1 MQESEEKKVA
11 GKHVAPEP
19 TAAPHE
25 EDVLRTDANLYGDE
39 TDLPLKTRKSAA
51 KKKKSAVKKRQR
63 KKKKNKNTLWSR
75 LVSPAALRR
84 KRQSLFEIMR
94 GENSSVRP
102 IRVFGREIRFWPLIL
117 LALVAAAVAGKVLP

>member
-19 TAAPHE
+19 TAAPPE
-25 EDVLRTDANLYGDE
+25 EDVLRTDADLYGDE

-51 KKKKSAVKKRQR
+51 KKKKSAAKKRRR

-84 KRQSLFEIMR
+84 KRQSLFDIMR
-94 GENSSVRP
+94 GENS
-102 IRVFGREIRFWPLIL
+102 
-117 LALVAAAVAGKVLP
+117 